1 MFSFLKK
8 PYPYYSFSLRDV
20 YSNFLIGCFVA
31 FFLIVFQPFGVS
43 IWQTDYKV
51 LKLLGFGFV
60 SFICPL
66 VFRFISSSIFRK
78 QNPEENWTVWK
89 ETLAL
94 LLVLVFIAFG
104 NLCYGNLIRI
114 SHLNFQELV
123 LTLAATFLLG
133 IFPIAANVLLKYNR
147 FVTLN
152 QKEAELMEAEV
163 IEFQHRLIDSELLP
177 PEDVKLET
185 QEIPAI
191 ETLVLIAENEKDKL
205 VLNPNNLFYIE
216 SADNYSTVIFL
227 NADHKVSKKLLRGS
241 LKRIESQ
248 ITFPFIVRCHRSYIV
263 NLKQIH
269 HIKGNAQGYRIE
281 FKSEL
286 NDTIPVSRSYSK
298 ALFERLEAL
307 K

>member
-8 PYPYYSFSLRDV
+8 PYPYNTFSYRDV

-43 IWQTDYKV
+43 IWQTNYKV

-66 VFRFISSSIFRK
+66 IFRFISTSIFKK
-78 QNPEENWTVWK
+78 QNPEESWTVWK
-89 ETLAL
+89 ETLGL
-94 LLVLVFIAFG
+94 LLVLVFITFG

-114 SHLNFQELV
+114 SHVNFQELL
-123 LTLAATFLLG
+123 LTLTATLLLG
-133 IFPIAANVLLKYNR
+133 LFPITANVLLKYNR
-147 FVTLN
+147 FVILN
-152 QKEAELMEAEV
+152 QKDAELMEAEV
-163 IEFQHRLIDSELLP
+163 LDFQHRVEAGSPSDIVNETRL
-177 PEDVKLET
+177 T
-185 QEIPAI
+185 QEA
-191 ETLVLIAENEKDKL
+191 LILFAENEKDKIE
-205 VLNPNNLFYIE
+205 LNPEELLFIE
-216 SADNYSTVIFL
+216 SADNYSNIVFYR
-227 NADHKVSKKLLRGS
+227 NHKVNKLLLRGS

-248 ITFPFIVRCHRSYIV
+248 IAFLFIVRCHRSYIV
-263 NLKQIH
+263 NLKQIN

-286 NDTIPVSRSYSK
+286 KETIPVSRNYSK
-298 ALFERLEAL
+298 ALFERLESL

>member
-8 PYPYYSFSLRDV
+8 PYPYYSFSFRDV

-43 IWQTDYKV
+43 IWETDYKI

-66 VFRFISSSIFRK
+66 IFRFISTSIFKK
-78 QNPEENWTVWK
+78 QNPEETWTVWK
-89 ETLAL
+89 ETLGL

-114 SHLNFQELV
+114 SHVNFQELLLA
-123 LTLAATFLLG
+123 LTATFLLG
-133 IFPIAANVLLKYNR
+133 LFPITANVLLKYNR

-152 QKEAELMEAEV
+152 QKDAELMEAEV
-163 IEFQHRLIDSELLP
+163 IDFQNRVEVESPIIKENQVDLKEDLLI
-177 PEDVKLET
+177 
-185 QEIPAI
+185 
-191 ETLVLIAENEKDKL
+191 LIAENDKDRFELKPEEL
-205 VLNPNNLFYIE
+205 LFIE
-216 SADNYSTVIFL
+216 SADNYSNIVFYR
-227 NADHKVSKKLLRGS
+227 NNKVNKQLLRGS

-263 NLKQIH
+263 NLKLIT
-269 HIKGNAQGYRIE
+269 ILKEMLKAT
-281 FKSEL
+281 EL
-286 NDTIPVSRSYSK
+286 I
-298 ALFERLEAL
+298 L
-307 K
+307 KWT

>member
-8 PYPYYSFSLRDV
+8 PYPYYSFSFRDV

-66 VFRFISSSIFRK
+66 VFRFFSSFIFKK
-78 QNPEENWTVWK
+78 QNPEETWTVWK

-94 LLVLVFIAFG
+94 LIVLVFIAFG

-114 SHLNFQELV
+114 SHLNFQELI
-123 LTLAATFLLG
+123 LTLAVTFLLG

-185 QEIPAI
+185 EEIPAI
-191 ETLVLIAENEKDKL
+191 ETLVLMAENEKDKL

-227 NADHKVSKKLLRGS
+227 NDDHKVSKKLLRGS

-286 NDTIPVSRSYSK
+286 NDAIPVSRSYSK

>member
-8 PYPYYSFSLRDV
+8 PYPYYSFSFRDV

-43 IWQTDYKV
+43 IWKTDYKI

-66 VFRFISSSIFRK
+66 IFRFISTSIFKK
-78 QNPEENWTVWK
+78 QNPEETWTVWK
-89 ETLAL
+89 ETLGL

-114 SHLNFQELV
+114 SHVNFQEL
-123 LTLAATFLLG
+123 LLALMATFLLG
-133 IFPIAANVLLKYNR
+133 LFPITANVLLKYNR

-152 QKEAELMEAEV
+152 QKDAELMEAEV
-163 IEFQHRLIDSELLP
+163 IDFQNRVEVESPIIKENQVDLKEDLLI
-177 PEDVKLET
+177 
-185 QEIPAI
+185 
-191 ETLVLIAENEKDKL
+191 LIAENDKDRFELKPEEL
-205 VLNPNNLFYIE
+205 LFIE
-216 SADNYSTVIFL
+216 SADNYSNIVFYR
-227 NADHKVSKKLLRGS
+227 NNKVNKQLLRGS

-263 NLKQIH
+263 NLKMIN
-269 HIKGNAQGYRIE
+269 HIKGNAQGYRID
-281 FKSEL
+281 FKVEL
-286 NDTIPVSRSYSK
+286 KDTIPVSRNYSK
-298 ALFERLEAL
+298 ALFERLESL
-307 K
+307 KQ

>member
-8 PYPYYSFSLRDV
+8 PYPYYSFSYRDV

-31 FFLIVFQPFGVS
+31 FFLVVFQPFGVS
-43 IWQTDYKV
+43 IWQTDHKL

-66 VFRFISSSIFRK
+66 IFRFMSTSIFKK
-78 QNPEENWTVWK
+78 QKPEETWTVWK

-114 SHLNFQELV
+114 SYLNFQELFFA
-123 LTLAATFLLG
+123 LAATFLLG
-133 IFPIAANVLLKYNR
+133 LFPITANVFLKYNR

-152 QKEAELMEAEV
+152 QKDAELMEAEV
-163 IEFQHRLIDSELLP
+163 LDFQHRVDAESTSEIKNDSLLTQKGLILY
-177 PEDVKLET
+177 
-185 QEIPAI
+185 
-191 ETLVLIAENEKDKL
+191 AENEKDKIEL
-205 VLNPNNLFYIE
+205 KPEELLFIE
-216 SADNYSTVIFL
+216 SADNYSNIVFCR
-227 NADHKVSKKLLRGS
+227 NNKVNKQLLRGS

-263 NLKQIH
+263 NLKMIN

-286 NDTIPVSRSYSK
+286 NDSIPVSRNYSN
-298 ALFERLEAL
+298 ALFERLESL

>member
-8 PYPYYSFSLRDV
+8 PYPYYSFSFRDV

-43 IWQTDYKV
+43 IWQTNYKV

-66 VFRFISSSIFRK
+66 VFRLISTFIFKK
-78 QNPEENWTVWK
+78 QNPEETWTVWK
-89 ETLAL
+89 ETLSL

-114 SHLNFQELV
+114 SHINFQELV
-123 LTLAATFLLG
+123 LALTATLLLG
-133 IFPIAANVLLKYNR
+133 FFPITANVLLKYNR

-152 QKEAELMEAEV
+152 QKDAELMEAEV
-163 IEFQHRLIDSELLP
+163 IDFQQRAKIETPIMKEHQEALNEELL
-177 PEDVKLET
+177 
-185 QEIPAI
+185 I
-191 ETLVLIAENEKDKL
+191 LIAENEKDKIEL
-205 VLNPNNLFYIE
+205 KPEELLYIE
-216 SADNYSTVIFL
+216 SADNYSNILFYKH
-227 NADHKVSKKLLRGS
+227 NKVNKQLLRGS

-263 NLKQIH
+263 NLKQIN

-281 FKSEL
+281 FKLDL
-286 NDTIPVSRSYSK
+286 NDTIPVSRNYSK

>member
-8 PYPYYSFSLRDV
+8 PYPYYSFSYRDV

-31 FFLIVFQPFGVS
+31 FFLVVFQPFGVS
-43 IWQTDYKV
+43 IWQTDHKL

-66 VFRFISSSIFRK
+66 IFRFMSTSIFKK
-78 QNPEENWTVWK
+78 QKPEETWTVWK

-114 SHLNFQELV
+114 SYLSFHELFFA
-123 LTLAATFLLG
+123 LAATFLLG
-133 IFPIAANVLLKYNR
+133 LFPITANVFLKYNR

-152 QKEAELMEAEV
+152 QKDAELMEAEV
-163 IEFQHRLIDSELLP
+163 LDFQHRVDAESTSEIKNDSLLTQKGLILY
-177 PEDVKLET
+177 
-185 QEIPAI
+185 
-191 ETLVLIAENEKDKL
+191 AENEKDKIEL
-205 VLNPNNLFYIE
+205 KPEELLFIE
-216 SADNYSTVIFL
+216 SADNYSNIVFCR
-227 NADHKVSKKLLRGS
+227 NNKVNKQLLRGS

-263 NLKQIH
+263 NLKMIN

-286 NDTIPVSRSYSK
+286 NDSIPVSRNYSK
-298 ALFERLEAL
+298 ALFERLESL